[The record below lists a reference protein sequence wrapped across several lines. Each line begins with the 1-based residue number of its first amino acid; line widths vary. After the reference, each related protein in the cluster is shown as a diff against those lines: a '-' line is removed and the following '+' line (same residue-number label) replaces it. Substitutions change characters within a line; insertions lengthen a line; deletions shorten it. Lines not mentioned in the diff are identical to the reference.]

1 MTYRGQCA
9 HAALNLTYE
18 DEATHA
24 RVAVSRLSECDTG
37 LRKLA
42 STLRA
47 ICAARPVGAMIGADP
62 IITLPMRTERHRL
75 TACTPGTTRELV
87 SLHFGTAGAGPKALI
102 QTSLHADE
110 PPGLLVAW
118 HLRRELA
125 ALEEAGKLRGEVVLV
140 PMANPVGAAQR
151 VLGRAL
157 GRFEL
162 TGGENFNRNY
172 ADLSAAAFT
181 RLRGSID
188 AGARPTVAEVRA
200 ALRESCAQLPADSE
214 LKSLRKTL
222 LGLAIDADLVID
234 LHCDNE
240 AALHLYTATPV
251 WPQVE
256 PLARLLGA
264 EVCLL
269 STESGGEPFDESCSM
284 VWSRLNECWREHG
297 RAGGN
302 PIAAM
307 GAPTVAPGWPA
318 ACVAVTIELRGET
331 DVSHELAQRDA
342 AAIVAYLAHL
352 QIVDTTPTALPAL
365 LREPRPLEGSMP
377 VATPVGGVLVHRP
390 LLGRAVS
397 KGECIAE
404 VIDPLSGDC
413 TELTSPVDGF
423 LYARESVR
431 VVHAGMPIAKVAG
444 TEAIRSGSLLSA

>member
-1 MTYRGQCA
+1 
-9 HAALNLTYE
+9 
-18 DEATHA
+18 
-24 RVAVSRLSECDTG
+24 
-37 LRKLA
+37 
-42 STLRA
+42 
-47 ICAARPVGAMIGADP
+47 MIGADP
-62 IITLPMRTERHRL
+62 IIDLPMQTERHRL
-75 TACTPGTTRELV
+75 TVCTPGTTRELV
-87 SLHFGTAGAGPKALI
+87 SLHFGAAGGGPKALI

-125 ALEEAGKLRGEVVLV
+125 ALEESGKLRGEVVLV

-172 ADLSAAAFT
+172 ADLSAAAFA
-181 RLRGSID
+181 RLSESID
-188 AGARPTVAEVRA
+188 AGARPTVDEVRA

-269 STESGGEPFDESCSM
+269 ATESGGEPFDESCSM
-284 VWSRLNECWREHG
+284 VWTRLNECWRQH
-297 RAGGN
+297 AG
-302 PIAAM
+302 
-307 GAPTVAPGWPA
+307 VESGWSP

-331 DVSHELAQRDA
+331 DVSHELARRDA
-342 AAIVAYLAHL
+342 AAILAYLTHL
-352 QIVDTTPTALPAL
+352 KIIDSTPTPLPAL

-377 VATPVGGVLVHRP
+377 VVTPVGGVLVHRP
-390 LLGRAVS
+390 LLGRTVS

-404 VIDPLSGDC
+404 VIDPLSGGC